1 MVSRFR
7 APGGGNGGA
16 GTADPP
22 AKRTVLVVEDDASIA
37 LGLRINLEGEGY
49 RVLVAEDGERGLEL
63 ARGAL
68 GTPDEGEPPD
78 LIVLD
83 IMLPKMNGLEVLQAL
98 RSEGRMMP
106 IIILSARTGEMD
118 KVTGLELGAE
128 DYVAKPFSLAE
139 LLARVRAALRRP
151 PVIAREEP
159 APVPSVIRFGDVE
172 MDIHARTVLRAGE
185 AVEITATEFDVAMC
199 LIDAR
204 GRAMPRDEIF
214 QHVWGPNHHG
224 TPRTIDNF
232 IQQLRAKLEPDPV
245 KPKHFLTVRG
255 VGYRFVGQ

>member
-7 APGGGNGGA
+7 GNGNGNGNGNA
-16 GTADPP
+16 TDAPP
-22 AKRTVLVVEDDASIA
+22 QRTVLVVEDDASIA

-63 ARGAL
+63 ARRDA
-68 GTPDEGEPPD
+68 PD

-83 IMLPKMNGLEVLQAL
+83 VMLPQMNGLEVLQAL

-139 LLARVRAALRRP
+139 LLARIRAALRRP
-151 PVIAREEP
+151 PLARPARVEA

-172 MDIHARTVLRAGE
+172 MDVAARTVVRAGVP
-185 AVEITATEFDVAMC
+185 VENTATEFDVAMC

-245 KPKHFLTVRG
+245 KPKHFLTVRA
-255 VGYRFVGQ
+255 VGYRFVG